1 MRATPG
7 RGTAAWVGKQAG
19 IQASPQGPGGSRNM
33 GPGKTRQSG
42 VVGTVASRACAPWSS
57 CSLMSPHQGPQ
68 ISKLTLSLRDKMLLS
83 LRFSLRFVNAIMKL
97 RRTSLGPIWL
107 KGKKELQDKSGGA
120 GPLLQDRSRGGL
132 YFR

>member
-1 MRATPG
+1 MGGETGRDPG
-7 RGTAAWVGKQAG
+7 VPSGAWRQQKQG
-19 IQASPQGPGGSRNM
+19 
-33 GPGKTRQSG
+33 TRQDEAVGSG
-42 VVGTVASRACAPWSS
+42 GDGGLQSVPHGAAAPQ
-57 CSLMSPHQGPQ
+57 LSPHQGPQ